1 MMKKLLLAAFLTTAL
16 FSGLN
21 YSIYAQ
27 AANAVELETL
37 NQGQVKNIIRVNSE
51 NELPKDGTTYTL
63 VYSKQHCKLPDEPE
77 KTTGTSQNTT
87 TATTSTST
95 SQDTTTTTASTS
107 TSQEVTTASSST
119 TETHNTTTSST
130 VVTNPV
136 VPTTNSST
144 TEANNTTTTSM
155 NEATQKK
162 TTESAPQT
170 TSALTSVLKAQV
182 KQSLPQTGT
191 QKSVAVVLTAGV
203 LVALAFLM
211 IKYHKKKVWMVLLI
225 TASVTS
231 LYNLRNVMAQNET
244 KVTTIPVTT
253 FIPTSDHCLYGYI
266 IIPKNSET
274 TKSETSKGE
283 PLVFEKPEFKGGVPG
298 MPEVHENPEFNGGVV
313 PNEAPIHDKPS
324 IEVTMEE
331 PIFESSS
338 VETTAGTSTEPET
351 EPEPTTTTEF
361 EPTTAEASANN

>member
-1 MMKKLLLAAFLTTAL
+1 MIKKLLLSATFLTTAL

-27 AANAVELETL
+27 ATNAVELETL

-77 KTTGTSQNTT
+77 KTSEVTTGTSQNIT
-87 TATTSTST
+87 TATT
-95 SQDTTTTTASTS
+95 STS

-119 TETHNTTTSST
+119 TETKNTTTASI
-130 VVTNPV
+130 
-136 VPTTNSST
+136 
-144 TEANNTTTTSM
+144 
-155 NEATQKK
+155 NEESQKK
-162 TTESAPQT
+162 TTESVPQT

-191 QKSVAVVLTAGV
+191 QKSVAVILTAGV
-203 LVALAFLM
+203 LVGLAFLM

-253 FIPTSDHCLYGYI
+253 FVPTSDHCLYGYI
-266 IIPKNSET
+266 IIPNTSET
-274 TKSETSKGE
+274 TKISTEKGQPE
-283 PLVFEKPEFKGGVPG
+283 ILDKPEFTAEKGQPEVLDKPEFTTEKGQPEVLDKPEFTTEKGVPETQSVL
-298 MPEVHENPEFNGGVV
+298 PEYVGT
-313 PNEAPIHDKPS
+313 A
-324 IEVTMEE
+324 TE
-331 PIFESSS
+331 PI
-338 VETTAGTSTEPET
+338 TEA
-351 EPEPTTTTEF
+351 EPTTTTEF
-361 EPTTAEASANN
+361 EPTTIASANN

>member
-1 MMKKLLLAAFLTTAL
+1 MIKKLLLSATFLTTAL

-27 AANAVELETL
+27 AANSVELETL
-37 NQGQVKNIIRVNSE
+37 NQVQVKNIIRVNSE

-77 KTTGTSQNTT
+77 KTSEVTTGTSQNTT

-95 SQDTTTTTASTS
+95 SQ
-107 TSQEVTTASSST
+107 EVTTTSSST
-119 TETHNTTTSST
+119 TE
-130 VVTNPV
+130 
-136 VPTTNSST
+136 
-144 TEANNTTTTSM
+144 
-155 NEATQKK
+155 TQKK

-170 TSALTSVLKAQV
+170 TTTFTTVLKNQV

-191 QKSVAVVLTAGV
+191 QKSVTVILTAGV

-244 KVTTIPVTT
+244 KVTTTTVTT
-253 FIPTSDHCLYGYI
+253 FVPTSDHCLYGYI
-266 IIPKNSET
+266 IIPNTSET
-274 TKSETSKGE
+274 TKISTEKGQPE
-283 PLVFEKPEFKGGVPG
+283 ILDKPEFTAEKGQPEVLDKPEFTTEKGQPEVLDKPEFTTEKGVPETQSEL
-298 MPEVHENPEFNGGVV
+298 PEYVGT
-313 PNEAPIHDKPS
+313 A
-324 IEVTMEE
+324 TE
-331 PIFESSS
+331 PI
-338 VETTAGTSTEPET
+338 TEA
-351 EPEPTTTTEF
+351 EPTTTTEF
-361 EPTTAEASANN
+361 EPTTTIASANN

>member
-1 MMKKLLLAAFLTTAL
+1 MIKKLLLSATFLTTAL

-27 AANAVELETL
+27 ATNAVELETL

-77 KTTGTSQNTT
+77 KTSEVTTGTSQNIT
-87 TATTSTST
+87 TATT
-95 SQDTTTTTASTS
+95 STS

-119 TETHNTTTSST
+119 TET
-130 VVTNPV
+130 
-136 VPTTNSST
+136 
-144 TEANNTTTTSM
+144 
-155 NEATQKK
+155 QKK

-170 TSALTSVLKAQV
+170 TTTFTTVLKNQV

-191 QKSVAVVLTAGV
+191 QKSVTVILTAGV

-244 KVTTIPVTT
+244 KVTTTTVTT
-253 FIPTSDHCLYGYI
+253 FVPTSDHCLYGYI
-266 IIPKNSET
+266 IIPNTSET
-274 TKSETSKGE
+274 TKISTEKGQPE
-283 PLVFEKPEFKGGVPG
+283 ILDKPEFTAEKGQPEVLDKPEFTTEKGVPETQSVL
-298 MPEVHENPEFNGGVV
+298 PEYVGT
-313 PNEAPIHDKPS
+313 A
-324 IEVTMEE
+324 TE
-331 PIFESSS
+331 PI
-338 VETTAGTSTEPET
+338 TEA
-351 EPEPTTTTEF
+351 EPTTTTEF
-361 EPTTAEASANN
+361 EPTTIASANN